1 MLCISRSTL
10 WMKINDPNEFKVGE
24 LLTLY
29 NILKFSDE
37 EKHILF

>member
-10 WMKINDPNEFKVGE
+10 WAKINDPNEFKVGE
-24 LLTLY
+24 LLMLY
-29 NILKFSDE
+29 NVLKFSDE